1 MRAPAW
7 PKWGRTGAC
16 NGALNG
22 RFRKAGQAS
31 LGPQWGSKAADS
43 LKIRIGQTIAEIRIF
58 KPKKRT
64 APTRQYLGR
73 SELAFGQS
81 QAIIRLLLGCQ
92 NQHVTSIRA

>member
-31 LGPQWGSKAADS
+31 LGPQWVDS
-43 LKIRIGQTIAEIRIF
+43 RNWRSNSATLNPQ
-58 KPKKRT
+58 
-64 APTRQYLGR
+64 PT
-73 SELAFGQS
+73 
-81 QAIIRLLLGCQ
+81 
-92 NQHVTSIRA
+92 VTRVSIRDAPRYFSRSTPVRAGTFL